1 MSQVKPW
8 GPLAATSP
16 RVSNPTNAQT
26 VKKKRSKR
34 RSDFFSLVRSSSARV
49 VVSSVS
55 AAIRSGTVRLRGPD
69 AMAQMS
75 HPCTTLWQMWSAPK
89 EVEQPELL
97 LGSPPH
103 RSPEAHAQ
111 RVVEAHEAPGAQR
124 VA

>member
-1 MSQVKPW
+1 MSQVNPC

-34 RSDFFSLVRSSSARV
+34 RSDFLSLPRSSSARV

-75 HPCTTLWQMWSAPK
+75 QPRTTLWQVSSPPE

-103 RSPEAHAQ
+103 RRAEAHAK
-111 RVVEAHEAPGAQR
+111 RVVEAHE
-124 VA
+124 